1 VFDTIVLKDD
11 VRMSNSTN
19 PTNAI
24 NSKNSTTPTTLVFG
38 ADGGGTKTLGVVA
51 DLSGR
56 ERARRTV
63 GASNPNV
70 VGFETAASNLFQ
82 LITECC
88 EAANCSPIELR
99 SLVFGLAGAG
109 REENRAK
116 LRSMVCSLAGLEL
129 PITMETDARIG
140 LEGAFGGGPGVVIIA
155 GTGSVVIGKKDSE
168 ELVTVGGWG
177 RGFGD
182 EGSGFFLGM
191 EALKSLRL
199 YYDGRGG
206 SPLLAEMLAKEFGLN
221 SRERIIAA
229 VHQEKFEPSLVA
241 PLVLAAAEK
250 NDAVALRI
258 LNAGASELVEQARVL
273 VGRLNVAGTVGIV
286 FVGGAIANDTI
297 YRKILKEKIERN
309 ISNASVQSPLHEPV
323 YGAVLMALA
332 LCKRR

>member
-11 VRMSNSTN
+11 VPMSNSTN

-24 NSKNSTTPTTLVFG
+24 NSKNSTPSAALVFG

-56 ERARRTV
+56 ELARRTV

-99 SLVFGLAGAG
+99 SLVLGLAGAG
-109 REENRAK
+109 SEESRVK
-116 LRSMVCSLAGLEL
+116 LRSLIYSLAGAVL
-129 PITMETDARIG
+129 PITIETDARIG
-140 LEGAFGGGPGVVIIA
+140 LEGAFEGGPGVVIIA
-155 GTGSVVIGKKDSE
+155 GTGSVVIGKTSSGE
-168 ELVTVGGWG
+168 SVMIGGWG
-177 RGFGD
+177 RGLGD

-206 SPLLAEMLAKEFGLN
+206 SPVLAEMIAKEFGLN

-229 VHQEKFEPSLVA
+229 VHQERFEPSQVA
-241 PLVLAAAEK
+241 PLVLQAAEQ
-250 NDAVALRI
+250 NDPTAHNI
-258 LNAGASELVEQARVL
+258 LNSGADELASQACALVKRLELSEVRISFFGGLIERE
-273 VGRLNVAGTVGIV
+273 NV
-286 FVGGAIANDTI
+286 
-297 YRKILKEKIERN
+297 YSHILKMKIEEKI
-309 ISNASVQSPLHEPV
+309 QSAEVKPPARSPAE
-323 YGAVLMALA
+323 GAVLMALA
-332 LCKRR
+332 LCKKR